1 MNHFFLNNV
10 HTKMSALS
18 GRRLSKKGRREKST
32 ITILGL
38 QSRCHWVEMEASR
51 GSPAWVPS
59 SNQGS
64 KHCVLLWAFLAV
76 QAEFLH
82 LKSSPTNYL
91 SVAWCFISP
100 TSQEVGRGKRRRF
113 VFPWLSNSPGK
124 KSSHCLVFC
133 GFWPM
138 AKCRP
143 QQNQKLVGSQNGIVK
158 SRTKL

>member
-100 TSQEVGRGKRRRF
+100 TSQEVGEGRGEGLY
-113 VFPWLSNSPGK
+113 FPDSPTRLGRSHLTALYSVDFGQWLSVDPNRIRN
-124 KSSHCLVFC
+124 
-133 GFWPM
+133 W
-138 AKCRP
+138 
-143 QQNQKLVGSQNGIVK
+143 
-158 SRTKL
+158 